1 MRADEIT
8 MQDIKEVLTIAEDVD
23 NITRRLD
30 RLHIYKSHGEN
41 RRKDITQKYD
51 DDIVRIIGEL
61 DDIKADI
68 KADIKVLA
76 SNILNDSISDNASK
90 EVGNEQDD

>member
-30 RLHIYKSHGEN
+30 RLHIYKSHGEK
-41 RRKDITQKYD
+41 RRKDNTQKYD
-51 DDIVRIIGEL
+51 DDIIRIIGEL
-61 DDIKADI
+61 DDI

>member
-8 MQDIKEVLTIAEDVD
+8 MQDIKEVLTIAEDVGK
-23 NITRRLD
+23 ITRRLD
-30 RLHIYKSHGEN
+30 RLHIYKSHGES

-61 DDIKADI
+61 DDI

>member
-51 DDIVRIIGEL
+51 DIVRIIGEL
-61 DDIKADI
+61 DDI

>member
-1 MRADEIT
+1 MRANDIT
-8 MQDIKEVLTIAEDVD
+8 TQDIKEVLTIAEDVG

-30 RLHIYKSHGEN
+30 RLHIYKSHGKN
-41 RRKDITQKYD
+41 RRKDITQKYI
-51 DDIVRIIGEL
+51 DDITRIIGAL
-61 DDIKADI
+61 DDI

-76 SNILNDSISDNASK
+76 SNILNDSISDNASR

>member
-8 MQDIKEVLTIAEDVD
+8 TQDIKEVLTIAEDVD
-23 NITRRLD
+23 KITRRLD

-41 RRKDITQKYD
+41 HRKEITQKYID
-51 DDIVRIIGEL
+51 NITRIIGAL
-61 DDIKADI
+61 DDI

-76 SNILNDSISDNASK
+76 SNILNDSISDNASR

>member
-30 RLHIYKSHGEN
+30 RLHIYKSHGET

-51 DDIVRIIGEL
+51 DDIIRIIGEL
-61 DDIKADI
+61 DDI

>member
-1 MRADEIT
+1 MRADKIT

-68 KADIKVLA
+68 KVLA

>member
-30 RLHIYKSHGEN
+30 RLHIYKSHGGN

-68 KADIKVLA
+68 KVLA
-76 SNILNDSISDNASK
+76 SNILNDSISDNASR

>member
-30 RLHIYKSHGEN
+30 RLHIYKSNGEN

-51 DDIVRIIGEL
+51 DDIIRIIGEL
-61 DDIKADI
+61 DDI

>member
-30 RLHIYKSHGEN
+30 RLHIYKSNGEN

-51 DDIVRIIGEL
+51 DDIIRIIGEL
-61 DDIKADI
+61 DDI

-76 SNILNDSISDNASK
+76 SNILNDSISDSASK
-90 EVGNEQDD
+90 EAGNEQDD

>member
-30 RLHIYKSHGEN
+30 RLHIYKSNGEN

-51 DDIVRIIGEL
+51 DDIIRIIGEL
-61 DDIKADI
+61 DDI

-90 EVGNEQDD
+90 EAGNEQDD

>member
-30 RLHIYKSHGEN
+30 RLHIYKSNGEN

-51 DDIVRIIGEL
+51 DDIIRIIGEL
-61 DDIKADI
+61 DDI

-76 SNILNDSISDNASK
+76 SNILNDSISDNASR
-90 EVGNEQDD
+90 EAGNEQDD

>member
-41 RRKDITQKYD
+41 HRKDITKKYD

-68 KADIKVLA
+68 KVLA
-76 SNILNDSISDNASK
+76 SNILNNSISDNASK

>member
-51 DDIVRIIGEL
+51 DDIIRIIGEL
-61 DDIKADI
+61 DDI

-76 SNILNDSISDNASK
+76 SNILNDSISDNASR
-90 EVGNEQDD
+90 EVGNGQDD

>member
-30 RLHIYKSHGEN
+30 SLHVYKSHGEN

-68 KADIKVLA
+68 KVLA

>member
-8 MQDIKEVLTIAEDVD
+8 MQDIKEVLTIAEDVG

-30 RLHIYKSHGEN
+30 RLHIYKSHGEK

-51 DDIVRIIGEL
+51 DDIIRIIGEL
-61 DDIKADI
+61 DDI

-90 EVGNEQDD
+90 EVENEQDD

>member
-8 MQDIKEVLTIAEDVD
+8 MQDIKEVLTIAEDVE

-51 DDIVRIIGEL
+51 DIVRIIGEL
-61 DDIKADI
+61 DDI

>member
-1 MRADEIT
+1 MRADKIT

-30 RLHIYKSHGEN
+30 RLHIYKSNGEN

-51 DDIVRIIGEL
+51 DDIIRIIGEL

-68 KADIKVLA
+68 KALA
-76 SNILNDSISDNASK
+76 SNILNDSISDNASR

>member
-8 MQDIKEVLTIAEDVD
+8 MQDIKEVLTIAEDVE

-68 KADIKVLA
+68 KVLA

>member
-8 MQDIKEVLTIAEDVD
+8 TQDIKEVLTIAEDVD
-23 NITRRLD
+23 KITRRLD

-41 RRKDITQKYD
+41 HRKEITQKYID
-51 DDIVRIIGEL
+51 NITRIIGAL
-61 DDIKADI
+61 DDI

>member
-8 MQDIKEVLTIAEDVD
+8 TQDIKEVLTIAENVD
-23 NITRRLD
+23 NITRRLN
-30 RLHIYKSHGEN
+30 RLHIYKSHGES
-41 RRKDITQKYD
+41 RRKDITQKYI
-51 DDIVRIIGEL
+51 DDITRIIGEL
-61 DDIKADI
+61 DDI

-76 SNILNDSISDNASK
+76 SNILNDSISDNASR

>member
-30 RLHIYKSHGEN
+30 RLHIYKSQGEN

-51 DDIVRIIGEL
+51 DDIIRIIGEL
-61 DDIKADI
+61 DDI

>member
-68 KADIKVLA
+68 KVLA